1 MAKATK
7 KVEEAKEVVKTPK
20 VKKITLAEKA
30 AALRQDLSSKQD
42 TYYVPKRT
50 RSPSD

>member
-30 AALRQDLSSKQD
+30 AALRQDLSLVGLLDIVVEIAKK
-42 TYYVPKRT
+42 VE
-50 RSPSD
+50 